1 MDDYFTIQTLYYALR
16 DLLEHEGE
24 REINGIGLEFDS
36 ESLEHAKINAREI
49 LDAVAEKLNL

>member
-1 MDDYFTIQTLYYALR
+1 
-16 DLLEHEGE
+16 LEHEGE